1 MQVVPMDSAVLGL
14 PGHRER
20 ILGIDASHSN
30 ICRFDP
36 RHNQAERDNIDK
48 VISNLDDLF
57 RLALVRGESM
67 ALSYTPTALLETR
80 FAALSEQS

>member
-1 MQVVPMDSAVLGL
+1 MHSAVLGL

-36 RHNQAERDNIDK
+36 RRNQTERDNMDK
-48 VISNLDDLF
+48 VISNVDDLF
-57 RLALVRGESM
+57 RLAVARGEST
-67 ALSYTPTALLETR
+67 ALSSTPTASLEAR
-80 FAALSEQS
+80 FAALTQQN